1 MIGISATLSLDGWGD
16 IAQFV
21 IAIAALL
28 ALLGAVAQVKAVRS
42 TARRARAYEYSDRF
56 NRPET
61 ILMSARYT
69 DYWEHNTYED
79 FAALTRENRSKWL
92 VLPNLIEEVAAMYNR
107 NLVDR
112 DITAEVLG
120 PLAEAMWRRSI
131 PLVVGSRKS
140 RKDRWV
146 YAEWEQMQK
155 DTLRRRSDARRR
167 RQRGPALRRLLSASS
182 RRDYARAQSEPLGGI
197 QPDAEPR
204 RN

>member
-69 DYWEHNTYED
+69 EFWEHNSYED
-79 FAALTRENRSKWL
+79 FAALPREDRSEWL
-92 VLPNLIEEVAAMYNR
+92 VLPNLIEEAAAMYNR

-112 DITAEVLG
+112 DVTAEVLG
-120 PLAEAMWRRSI
+120 PLAEAMWTRSI

-140 RKDRWV
+140 RK
-146 YAEWEQMQK
+146 
-155 DTLRRRSDARRR
+155 
-167 RQRGPALRRLLSASS
+167 
-182 RRDYARAQSEPLGGI
+182 PLGGVH
-197 QPDAEPR
+197 PDEEPR
-204 RN
+204 RT